1 MLLQVNTSG
10 STNRYY
16 QFLDKGGVYMNKFRM
31 LAGILIITLFVLGIA
46 AIFCGIWLVY
56 IPAAFIILGIILI
69 VLSLLINQLIPSRKR
84 GD

>member
-10 STNRYY
+10 STNQYY

-31 LAGILIITLFVLGIA
+31 LAGVLIITLFVLGIA
-46 AIFCGIWLVY
+46 AIFCGLWLVY

-69 VLSLLINQLIPSRKR
+69 VLSLLINQLIPSRKG